1 VRACVC
7 VRACACACDE
17 PHTREAVGQCAE
29 DGASD
34 QVDDDERLCGCA
46 QVHMYVLHVCVHMV
60 VRACVVC
67 PSAYVLA
74 RARLCVR
81 ACMRACVRVCLCVL
95 CARACVCVRVRHY
108 VGPCVRMRVACA
120 CGCMAVHMWARTVVG

>member
-1 VRACVC
+1 MRACVC

-46 QVHMYVLHVCVHMV
+46 QVHMCVLRVCVHMV

-74 RARLCVR
+74 RARLCVCVCMR
-81 ACMRACVRVCLCVL
+81 ARVFVRVVYTCVCMRACASLRGSVRAH
-95 CARACVCVRVRHY
+95 ARGVRVRMH
-108 VGPCVRMRVACA
+108 GSA
-120 CGCMAVHMWARTVVG
+120 